1 MSFAR
6 DKKITESMLKDSATV
21 FSETENMLLGPKYQE
36 LVAKSLSSK
45 SSWFKKLFDSIKNQE
60 WSKEGNRRQP
70 VGKGPLFRTRGNRA
84 KGMLT
89 TAGHASQQQY
99 YTGGKASGKN
109 EFINSIFNQLDRPPF
124 SIRILQN
131 TSTSIVGES
140 NRIYYGKWKILW
152 KVTVLIFA

>member
-60 WSKEGNRRQP
+60 
-70 VGKGPLFRTRGNRA
+70 
-84 KGMLT
+84 
-89 TAGHASQQQY
+89 
-99 YTGGKASGKN
+99 
-109 EFINSIFNQLDRPPF
+109 
-124 SIRILQN
+124 
-131 TSTSIVGES
+131 
-140 NRIYYGKWKILW
+140 
-152 KVTVLIFA
+152 